1 MDSLNRANEIKMKRI
16 VLQSQIKDRTIL
28 DNNTQ
33 ISNQKTI
40 ILNKNKTISIKDKEV
55 EYWQA
60 KFKQEKIKTISVG
73 VISLGL
79 ILLIL
84 L

>member
-16 VLQSQIKDRTIL
+16 VLQSQIKDRTIV

-40 ILNKNKTISIKDKEV
+40 ILNKNKTISIKDEEV
-55 EYWQA
+55 EHWQA
-60 KFKQEKIKTISVG
+60 KFKREKIKTMSVG
-73 VISLGL
+73 IISLGL